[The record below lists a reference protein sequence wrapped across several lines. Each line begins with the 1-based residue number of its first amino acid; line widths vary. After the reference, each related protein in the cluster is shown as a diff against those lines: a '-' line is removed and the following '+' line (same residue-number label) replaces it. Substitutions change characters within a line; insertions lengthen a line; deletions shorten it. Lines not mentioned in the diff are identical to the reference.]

1 MINQTTF
8 SQTIPV
14 ALEHTPQKEVIYPTD
29 YLNLG
34 CGDHYHHSW
43 TNIDIVSTNENVIAC
58 DLTKGIPFSDNSF
71 DVVYHSHVLEHIPK
85 IQAES
90 FLKECYRVLRP
101 EGILRVAIPDLE
113 QIARIYLTA
122 LEKASHGSQEWADNY
137 EWIMIEMYDMT
148 VRNVSGGEMAT
159 YLARNNI
166 AEEFVKQRAG
176 TSILNWR
183 KDLIKKKEQLESDFI
198 QEAKPKPLFL
208 LQKIYNFLRYPR
220 TRKEFLLKNL
230 FGKEYKAMHIG
241 RLRLSGELHQW
252 MYDRYSLALLLER
265 CGLENIVQRSAEE
278 SFLPNWTSFNLDT
291 DEHGNIYKPD
301 SLYMEAIKPPL

>member
-1 MINQTTF
+1 MINQTSF
-8 SQTIPV
+8 RQTISIV
-14 ALEHTPQKEVIYPTD
+14 SEDKPQKGAIHTN

-34 CGDHYHHSW
+34 CGKHYHPDW
-43 TNIDIVSTNENVIAC
+43 TNIDIVSAGENVIAY

-85 IQAES
+85 IQAEY

-101 EGILRVAIPDLE
+101 QGILRVAVPDLE
-113 QIARIYLTA
+113 QIAKTYLTA

-148 VRNVSGGEMAT
+148 VRNISGGEMAT
-159 YLARNNI
+159 YLSRKNI
-166 AEEFVKQRAG
+166 AEEFVKQRSG
-176 TSILNWR
+176 TSIQNWR
-183 KDLIKKKEQLESDFI
+183 EDLLKKKKQLESDFI
-198 QEAKPKPLFL
+198 QETKPKSSFL
-208 LQKIYNFLRYPR
+208 LKNISHFLQYPR
-220 TRKEFLLKNL
+220 KLPRLLLKNL
-230 FGKEYKAMHIG
+230 FPNEYRAMQIG

-252 MYDRYSLALLLER
+252 MYDRYSLTLLLER
-265 CGLENIVQRSAEE
+265 CGLENIVQRSADE

-291 DEHGNIYKPD
+291 DQDGNVHKPD